1 MSEEV
6 VTTTT
11 EAVNGNPETSTVEEK
26 ECNGTNDET
35 KTEDESVI
43 PETSTVDEN
52 ECNGT
57 KDDEIVG
64 SPSKGSKFVASF
76 KLKAKNAKDGI
87 KDKAEGLKG
96 KMAKFRQK
104 SESSVSNNNILSCC
118 FHYFMAHY
126 TALYDGLNILGCW
139 IIFDLM

>member
-104 SESSVSNNNILSCC
+104 SESSVSNNIHFIVSCS
-118 FHYFMAHY
+118 A
-126 TALYDGLNILGCW
+126 TVITRKNTLYDWFRFFSFLVN
-139 IIFDLM
+139 F

>member
-1 MSEEV
+1 MSEEAA
-6 VTTTT
+6 TITT

-76 KLKAKNAKDGI
+76 KLKAKNAKEGI

-104 SESSVSNNNILSCC
+104 SESSVSNNIIIGYSI
-118 FHYFMAHY
+118 
-126 TALYDGLNILGCW
+126 TIIISKPTLYNKSSFLVSYL
-139 IIFDLM
+139 IFDRM

>member
-1 MSEEV
+1 MSEEAA
-6 VTTTT
+6 TTTT

-76 KLKAKNAKDGI
+76 KLKAKNAKEGI

-104 SESSVSNNNILSCC
+104 SESSVSNN
-118 FHYFMAHY
+118 
-126 TALYDGLNILGCW
+126 
-139 IIFDLM
+139 IIIGYSITIIISKPLRYI

>member
-1 MSEEV
+1 MERD
-6 VTTTT
+6 
-11 EAVNGNPETSTVEEK
+11 ANGENNSV
-26 ECNGTNDET
+26 
-35 KTEDESVI
+35 EDENVI
-43 PETSTVDEN
+43 PETSTADEN

-76 KLKAKNAKDGI
+76 KLKAKNAKEGI

-104 SESSVSNNNILSCC
+104 SESSVSNDIRFIASCS
-118 FHYFMAHY
+118 A
-126 TALYDGLNILGCW
+126 TV
-139 IIFDLM
+139 IIS

>member
-1 MSEEV
+1 MSEEAA
-6 VTTTT
+6 TTTT

-43 PETSTVDEN
+43 PETSTIDEN
-52 ECNGT
+52 EYNGP

-76 KLKAKNAKDGI
+76 KLKAKNAKEGI

-104 SESSVSNNNILSCC
+104 SESSVSNNICFIVSCSATVIILRYMIGSD
-118 FHYFMAHY
+118 FS
-126 TALYDGLNILGCW
+126 
-139 IIFDLM
+139 IF

>member
-76 KLKAKNAKDGI
+76 KLKAKNAKEGI

-104 SESSVSNNNILSCC
+104 SESSVSKKFILSCNN
-118 FHYFMAHY
+118 
-126 TALYDGLNILGCW
+126 TT
-139 IIFDLM
+139 IISQPLRYMVGSVFLVC

>member
-11 EAVNGNPETSTVEEK
+11 EAVNGNPETSTAEEK

-104 SESSVSNNNILSCC
+104 SESSVSNNIRFIVSC
-118 FHYFMAHY
+118 
-126 TALYDGLNILGCW
+126 TATV
-139 IIFDLM
+139 IIS

>member
-64 SPSKGSKFVASF
+64 SPSRGSKFVASF
-76 KLKAKNAKDGI
+76 KLKAKNAK
-87 KDKAEGLKG
+87 E
-96 KMAKFRQK
+96 AKNGCFLGAP
-104 SESSVSNNNILSCC
+104 SSGVYDLSAMYPRNCPNRIYN
-118 FHYFMAHY
+118 FHGSQNHP
-126 TALYDGLNILGCW
+126 
-139 IIFDLM
+139 

>member
-1 MSEEV
+1 MSEEA

-76 KLKAKNAKDGI
+76 KLKAKNAKEGI

-104 SESSVSNNNILSCC
+104 SESSVSNNIIIGYSI
-118 FHYFMAHY
+118 
-126 TALYDGLNILGCW
+126 TIIISKPTLYISLV
-139 IIFDLM
+139 F

>member
-6 VTTTT
+6 VTTIT

-76 KLKAKNAKDGI
+76 KLKAKNAKEGI

-104 SESSVSNNNILSCC
+104 SECSVSDNTISSCNC
-118 FHYFMAHY
+118 IVF
-126 TALYDGLNILGCW
+126 
-139 IIFDLM
+139 